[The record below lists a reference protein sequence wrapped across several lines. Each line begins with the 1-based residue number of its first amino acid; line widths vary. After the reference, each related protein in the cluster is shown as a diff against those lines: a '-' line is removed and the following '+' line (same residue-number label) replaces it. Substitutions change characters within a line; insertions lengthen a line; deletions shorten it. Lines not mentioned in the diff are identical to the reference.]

1 MTAPRAQE
9 FSAKIPGLPTAF
21 AITQPGRILFG
32 RGEAAKAPGLIRAFG
47 VRVLVVHGANPA
59 RAAWLIAA
67 LGPETLAL
75 PCAGEPSLADLES
88 ALATAR
94 AHRPDCVVAL
104 GGGAALDLG
113 KALAALIP
121 APSGPLDHLE
131 VVGKGRP
138 LTADPLPFVA
148 IPTTAGTGA
157 EVTKNAVIAVEG
169 RKVSLRD
176 DRMVARLAIVDPAL
190 TDGCPRG
197 VTLASGLD
205 AVTQVIEPYVSVKAT
220 PYTDALARPAIG
232 SGLAALIRLMQDED
246 AAARDRMAWTSL
258 CGGLA
263 LANAGLGAV
272 HGLAGVIGG
281 MTGAAHG
288 AICGAL
294 LGPVLAANRAAATG
308 AARAR
313 LDEVCA
319 ILAEVLG
326 VTADEAPLA
335 LQAWARVSGLPDLA
349 ALGVEP
355 ARHAEIAGAAL
366 SASSMKGN
374 PVPLTETALR
384 QVLEAASGAAD

>member
-1 MTAPRAQE
+1 MTP
-9 FSAKIPGLPTAF
+9 FGITA
-21 AITQPGRILFG
+21 PGRILFG
-32 RGEAAKAPGLIRAFG
+32 RGEAAKAPNLIRALG
-47 VRVLVVHGANPA
+47 ARVLVIHGANPA
-59 RAAWLIAA
+59 RAAWLVTA
-67 LGPETLAL
+67 LGPDTLAL
-75 PCAGEPSLADLES
+75 PCAGEPTLADLQT

-121 APSGPLDHLE
+121 APDGPMEHLE
-131 VVGKGRP
+131 VVGKGLP
-138 LTADPLPFVA
+138 LTANPLPYVA
-148 IPTTAGTGA
+148 LPTTAGTGA
-157 EVTKNAVIAVEG
+157 EVTKNAVIGLPDLG

-190 TDGCPRG
+190 TDGCPRT

-205 AVTQVIEPYVSVKAT
+205 AVTQVIEPYVSLKAT
-220 PYTDALARPAIG
+220 PYTDALARPAIATG
-232 SGLAALIRLMQDED
+232 MQALMRLMRGEE
-246 AAARDRMAWTSL
+246 AEARDRMAWVSL

-288 AICGAL
+288 VICGAL

-313 LDEVCA
+313 LDEVCSIIA
-319 ILAEVLG
+319 TQLG
-326 VTADEAPLA
+326 CSVEAAPLA
-335 LQAWARVSGLPDLA
+335 LQSWARGAGLPGLAELGLA
-349 ALGVEP
+349 ASDH
-355 ARHAEIAGAAL
+355 ARVAEAAC

-374 PVPLTETALR
+374 PVPLSPEALCMVLATA
-384 QVLEAASGAAD
+384 